1 MVFTLSPRGYLK
13 MSGNMFGCDYWGCAV
28 SMEKS
33 SSAQL
38 HLTSYGPM
46 DCNQASLHME
56 FSRQEHWSGAPFP
69 TPGHLSDSGT
79 QPMTLVSPALADGF
93 FTTGATGEA
102 LDAVKYPAVTRT
114 ASPQYE
120 LFNSNIG
127 EAKSE
132 KSWIRSC
139 RRRVNDDFYV
149 WDISHEWR
157 SLVISFMMRKK
168 GRGTILHCD
177 YHVEWSS
184 ILWMKKYSDISLNF
198 CQGTQLLSYL

>member
-1 MVFTLSPRGYLK
+1 
-13 MSGNMFGCDYWGCAV
+13 MFGCDYWGCAV

-69 TPGHLSDSGT
+69 TPGHLSNSGT

-120 LFNSNIG
+120 LFNLNIG

-139 RRRVNDDFYV
+139 GRRVDDDFYV

-177 YHVEWSS
+177 YHVE
-184 ILWMKKYSDISLNF
+184 
-198 CQGTQLLSYL
+198 